1 MPAMTASP
9 VPVPERIPRPGEGK
23 AALTGVRV
31 IDFSRMLSGP
41 FGTQILG
48 DLGAEI
54 IKVED
59 PGKGDD
65 TRIAPANPALGGESF
80 FYLSINRNKKSV
92 AIDLRSEQGRD
103 VVLDLIGTADVLV
116 ENFTSKVMKR
126 FGLDYASIKD
136 RFPRL
141 IYCSISGYGRAGSHA
156 DAAGFDSVV
165 AAEAGVHALNSLPDS
180 KPVLGAVPYTDT
192 TAGMNAAI
200 GILAALHSRHA
211 TGRGQH
217 VDIAMYDTALANL
230 SYKGYEYL
238 ASGKNP
244 ALVARQNPGP
254 RGEFDTADGSI
265 VVTTHN
271 DKAFGNLATAC
282 GHPEWIEDSR
292 FSSFMGR
299 MQNGEALLELF
310 RPVIAAQ
317 SSAYWAERFKAVSIP
332 CGIVRSPGEALTCDY
347 TNEHNLVH
355 SLPHPT
361 AGSVPSIA
369 HPYRLSETPGMAP
382 VAAPLLGQHTG
393 EVLHDLLGYDEARLQ
408 ELSASGS
415 IGVRDDMA

>member
-1 MPAMTASP
+1 MAASP
-9 VPVPERIPRPGEGK
+9 VSVPPRVPRPNEGR
-23 AALTGVRV
+23 AALTGLRV

-48 DLGAEI
+48 DLGAEV
-54 IKVED
+54 IKIED

-65 TRIAPANPALGGESF
+65 TRVAPATPALGGESF

-92 AIDLRSEQGRD
+92 AVDLRSEEGRD
-103 VVLDLIGTADVLV
+103 VVLDLLATADVLV
-116 ENFTSKVMKR
+116 ENFTTKVMKR
-126 FGLDYASIKD
+126 FALDYESIRE

-141 IYCSISGYGRAGSHA
+141 IYCSISGYGRTGSHA

-165 AAEAGVHALNSLPDS
+165 AAEAGVHWLNSLPDS

-200 GILAALHSRHA
+200 GVLAALHARNA

-238 ASGKNP
+238 ASGRDP
-244 ALVARQNPGP
+244 ALVPRQNPGP

-265 VVTTHN
+265 VITTHN
-271 DKAFGNLATAC
+271 DKAFANLAQAC
-282 GHPEWIEDSR
+282 GHSEWIEDER
-292 FSSFMGR
+292 FATFRGR
-299 MQNGEALLELF
+299 MINGEALLDLF
-310 RPVIAAQ
+310 RPVIASQ
-317 SSAYWAERFKAVSIP
+317 TSAYWSERFKAVSIP

-347 TNEHNLVH
+347 TQEMNLVH
-355 SLPHPT
+355 ALPHPT
-361 AGSVPSIA
+361 AGTVPSIA
-369 HPYRLSETPGMAP
+369 HPYRLSETPGNAP
-382 VAAPLLGQHTG
+382 VAAPLLGEHTG
-393 EVLHDLLGYDEARLQ
+393 EVLSDLLGYGEARIAALAQ
-408 ELSASGS
+408 AGS
-415 IGVRDDMA
+415 IALREPGE

>member
-1 MPAMTASP
+1 MPRGP
-9 VPVPERIPRPGEGK
+9 VSVPDRVPHANEGK
-23 AALTGVRV
+23 AALTGIRV
-31 IDFSRMLSGP
+31 VDFSRMLSGP

-65 TRIAPANPALGGESF
+65 TRIAPANPALGGESY

-92 AIDLRSEQGRD
+92 AVDMRSEEGRA

-116 ENFTSKVMKR
+116 ENFTTKVMKR

-141 IYCSISGYGRAGSHA
+141 IYCSISGYGRIGSHA

-165 AAEAGVHALNSLPDS
+165 AAEAGVHWLNSLPNS

-200 GILAALHSRHA
+200 GILAALHARNAS
-211 TGRGQH
+211 GRGQH

-238 ASGKNP
+238 ASGSDP
-244 ALVARQNPGP
+244 MLTPRQNSGP

-265 VVTTHN
+265 VITTHN
-271 DKAFGNLATAC
+271 DKAFGNLARAC
-282 GHPEWIEDSR
+282 GHPEWIEDER

-299 MQNGEALLELF
+299 MRNGEALLELF
-310 RPVIAAQ
+310 RPVIASQ
-317 SSAYWAERFKAVSIP
+317 TSAYWSEKFKAVAIP

-347 TNEHNLVH
+347 TQEMNLVH
-355 SLPHPT
+355 ALPHPT
-361 AGSVPSIA
+361 AGTVPSIA
-369 HPYRLSETPGMAP
+369 HPYRLSETPGNAP

-393 EVLHDLLGYDEARLQ
+393 EVLAELLGYDEVRIAALA
-408 ELSASGS
+408 SSGS
-415 IGVRDDMA
+415 IALRETGE

>member
-1 MPAMTASP
+1 MTQGPVSVPA
-9 VPVPERIPRPGEGK
+9 RIPRPNEGK
-23 AALTGVRV
+23 AALTGIRV

-65 TRIAPANPALGGESF
+65 TRNAPPTPALGGEGF
-80 FYLSINRNKKSV
+80 LYLSINRNKKSV
-92 AIDLRSEQGRD
+92 AVDMRSEEGRA

-116 ENFTSKVMKR
+116 ENFTTKVMKR

-141 IYCSISGYGRAGSHA
+141 IYCSISGYGRTGSHA

-165 AAEAGVHALNSLPDS
+165 AAEAGVHWLNSLPES

-200 GILAALHSRHA
+200 GVLAALHVRSA
-211 TGRGQH
+211 SGKGQH

-230 SYKGYEYL
+230 TYKGYEYL
-238 ASGKNP
+238 ASGKDP
-244 ALVARQNPGP
+244 ALSPRQNPGP
-254 RGEFDTADGSI
+254 RGEFDTLDGSI
-265 VVTTHN
+265 VITTHN
-271 DKAFGNLATAC
+271 DKAFANLAQAC
-282 GHPEWIEDSR
+282 GHPEWLEDER
-292 FSSFMGR
+292 FSNTRGR
-299 MQNGEALLELF
+299 FINGEALLELF
-310 RPVIAAQ
+310 RPVIASQ
-317 SSAYWAERFKAVSIP
+317 TSAHWSETFKAISIP

-347 TNEHNLVH
+347 TNEMNLVH
-355 SLPHPT
+355 ALPHPT
-361 AGSVPSIA
+361 AGTVPSIA
-369 HPYRLSETPGMAP
+369 HPYRLSETPGNAP
-382 VAAPLLGQHTG
+382 VAPPLLGQHTG
-393 EVLHDLLGYDEARLQ
+393 EVLAELLGYDEARIAAL
-408 ELSASGS
+408 AGSGAVALRES
-415 IGVRDDMA
+415 GE

>member
-1 MPAMTASP
+1 MSASH
-9 VPVPERIPRPGEGK
+9 VPVPDRVPRPNEGR
-23 AALTGVRV
+23 AALTGIRV

-48 DLGAEI
+48 DLGAEV

-65 TRIAPANPALGGESF
+65 TRIAPANPALGGEGF
-80 FYLSINRNKKSV
+80 MYLSINRNKKSV
-92 AIDLRSEQGRD
+92 AIDLRSEEGRQ

-116 ENFTSKVMKR
+116 ENFTTKVMKR
-126 FGLDYASIKD
+126 FGLDYASVRD

-141 IYCSISGYGRAGSHA
+141 IYCSISGYGRTGSHA

-165 AAEAGVHALNSLPDS
+165 AAEAGVHWLNSLPDS

-200 GILAALHSRHA
+200 GVLAALHARNA

-238 ASGKNP
+238 ASGNDP
-244 ALVARQNPGP
+244 ALVQRQNPGP
-254 RGEFDTADGSI
+254 RGEFETADGSI
-265 VVTTHN
+265 LITTHN
-271 DKAFGNLATAC
+271 DKAFGNLAQAC
-282 GHPEWIEDSR
+282 GHPEWIEDER
-292 FSSFMGR
+292 FANFMAR

-310 RPVIAAQ
+310 RPVIASQ
-317 SSAYWAERFKAVSIP
+317 TSAYWSEKFKAVAIP
-332 CGIVRSPGEALTCDY
+332 CGVVRSPGEALTCEY
-347 TNEHNLVH
+347 TNEMNLVYA
-355 SLPHPT
+355 LPHPT
-361 AGSVPSIA
+361 AGTVPSIA
-369 HPYRLSETPGMAP
+369 HPYRLSETPGNAP
-382 VAAPLLGQHTG
+382 VAPPLLGEHTG
-393 EVLHDLLGYDEARLQ
+393 KVLSDLLGYDEAKIAAL
-408 ELSASGS
+408 AGSGS
-415 IGVRDDMA
+415 ISVRAPGE